1 MMKIGKIK
9 LIVIFL
15 CLILLF
21 SFVFSAFFVKR
32 PSAAADE
39 RDISFFNATEETA
52 TYAKGMAVVEASS
65 GRILF
70 QKNCNGRFPMAST
83 TKIMTALVA
92 LENAKNLDE
101 TFKVDDR
108 SIGVEGTSL
117 YLQKGEEKTLREL
130 LYGLML
136 PSGNDA
142 AVAIAL
148 RISKT
153 EEEFVELMNKKA
165 KSLGLENTHFSNP
178 HGLDAEGHYTSAFDL
193 AKITA
198 CAMENPTFCEIV
210 KTKNVTVS
218 GNEMVQAKLLKN
230 KNKLLWQMEE
240 CEGVKTGFTDN
251 AKRCFVASAKKDGM
265 RLICVVLNCG
275 PMFEESK
282 RLLQMGFENYSM
294 VSLLGEYSKQ
304 PSVEVENGVKTSVET
319 FSKRKFEFPLS
330 KDEIEIVKTEI
341 DLPSKISAPVKKEQ
355 ELGKISIKLG
365 NETLFV
371 EKIFSTSEIESTK
384 FMDKLE
390 KITGYWNL

>member
-1 MMKIGKIK
+1 
-9 LIVIFL
+9 
-15 CLILLF
+15 
-21 SFVFSAFFVKR
+21 
-32 PSAAADE
+32 
-39 RDISFFNATEETA
+39 
-52 TYAKGMAVVEASS
+52 
-65 GRILF
+65 
-70 QKNCNGRFPMAST
+70 
-83 TKIMTALVA
+83 
-92 LENAKNLDE
+92 
-101 TFKVDDR
+101 
-108 SIGVEGTSL
+108 
-117 YLQKGEEKTLREL
+117 
-130 LYGLML
+130 
-136 PSGNDA
+136 
-142 AVAIAL
+142 
-148 RISKT
+148 
-153 EEEFVELMNKKA
+153 
-165 KSLGLENTHFSNP
+165 
-178 HGLDAEGHYTSAFDL
+178 
-193 AKITA
+193 
-198 CAMENPTFCEIV
+198 MENPIFREIV

-240 CEGVKTGFTDN
+240 CESVKTGFTDN

-371 EKIFSTSEIESTK
+371 EKIYSTSEIESTK

>member
-1 MMKIGKIK
+1 
-9 LIVIFL
+9 
-15 CLILLF
+15 
-21 SFVFSAFFVKR
+21 
-32 PSAAADE
+32 
-39 RDISFFNATEETA
+39 
-52 TYAKGMAVVEASS
+52 
-65 GRILF
+65 
-70 QKNCNGRFPMAST
+70 MAST

-92 LENAKNLDE
+92 LENAKKLDE

-198 CAMENPTFCEIV
+198 CAMENPTFLEIV

-371 EKIFSTSEIESTK
+371 EKIYSTNEIESTK

-390 KITGYWNL
+390 KITDYWNL

>member
-1 MMKIGKIK
+1 
-9 LIVIFL
+9 
-15 CLILLF
+15 
-21 SFVFSAFFVKR
+21 
-32 PSAAADE
+32 
-39 RDISFFNATEETA
+39 
-52 TYAKGMAVVEASS
+52 
-65 GRILF
+65 
-70 QKNCNGRFPMAST
+70 MAST

-230 KNKLLWQMEE
+230 KNRLLWQMEE

-251 AKRCFVASAKKDGM
+251 AKDVSLQARKRWNAPYLRCF
-265 RLICVVLNCG
+265 
-275 PMFEESK
+275 
-282 RLLQMGFENYSM
+282 
-294 VSLLGEYSKQ
+294 
-304 PSVEVENGVKTSVET
+304 
-319 FSKRKFEFPLS
+319 
-330 KDEIEIVKTEI
+330 
-341 DLPSKISAPVKKEQ
+341 
-355 ELGKISIKLG
+355 KLRA
-365 NETLFV
+365 NV
-371 EKIFSTSEIESTK
+371 
-384 FMDKLE
+384 
-390 KITGYWNL
+390 

>member
-1 MMKIGKIK
+1 
-9 LIVIFL
+9 
-15 CLILLF
+15 
-21 SFVFSAFFVKR
+21 
-32 PSAAADE
+32 
-39 RDISFFNATEETA
+39 
-52 TYAKGMAVVEASS
+52 
-65 GRILF
+65 
-70 QKNCNGRFPMAST
+70 
-83 TKIMTALVA
+83 
-92 LENAKNLDE
+92 
-101 TFKVDDR
+101 
-108 SIGVEGTSL
+108 
-117 YLQKGEEKTLREL
+117 
-130 LYGLML
+130 
-136 PSGNDA
+136 
-142 AVAIAL
+142 
-148 RISKT
+148 
-153 EEEFVELMNKKA
+153 
-165 KSLGLENTHFSNP
+165 
-178 HGLDAEGHYTSAFDL
+178 
-193 AKITA
+193 
-198 CAMENPTFCEIV
+198 MENPTFREIV

-330 KDEIEIVKTEI
+330 KDEIELVTTEI

-371 EKIFSTSEIESTK
+371 EKIYSTSEIESTK

>member
-1 MMKIGKIK
+1 MKTGKIK
-9 LIVIFL
+9 LIVVCL

-21 SFVFSAFFVKR
+21 SFVFSSFFVKKI
-32 PSAAADE
+32 SVAAQEHDLSFLNAKDE
-39 RDISFFNATEETA
+39 TT
-52 TYAKGMAVVEASS
+52 TYAKGMAVIEATT

-101 TFKVDDR
+101 KFKVDDR
-108 SIGVEGTSL
+108 SVGVEGTSL
-117 YLQKGEEKTLREL
+117 YLKKGEEKTLREL

-148 RISKT
+148 RICKT
-153 EEEFVELMNKKA
+153 EQEFVDLMNKKA
-165 KSLGLENTHFSNP
+165 NSLGLENTHFSNP

-198 CAMENPTFCEIV
+198 CAMENPTFREIV

-218 GNEMVQAKLLKN
+218 GNEEVQVKLLKN

-251 AKRCFVASAKKDGM
+251 AKRCFVASAKKNGM

-282 RLLQMGFENYSM
+282 RLLQMGFENFSM

-330 KDEIEIVKTEI
+330 TNEIDLIKTEI
-341 DLPSKISAPVKKEQ
+341 DLPTKIAAPIKKEQ
-355 ELGKISIKLG
+355 ELGKITIKLG
-365 NETLFV
+365 NEILFV
-371 EKIFSTSEIESTK
+371 EKIYSTKEIESTK

-390 KITGYWNL
+390 KITDYWNL